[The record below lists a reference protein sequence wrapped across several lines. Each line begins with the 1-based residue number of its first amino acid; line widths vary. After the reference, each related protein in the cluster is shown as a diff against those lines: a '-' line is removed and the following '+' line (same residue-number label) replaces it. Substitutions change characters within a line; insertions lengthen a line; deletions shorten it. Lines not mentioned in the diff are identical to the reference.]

1 MNRIK
6 LGKLIR
12 KVEGNKNKQL
22 KDLPLLGINID
33 KEFMP
38 SVANT
43 IGTDM
48 SNYQIVK
55 REQFACNPMHLGRD
69 ERMPTALLLNQDEI
83 LVSPAYFVFEVIDK
97 NIILP
102 EYLMLYPDH
111 WKI

>member
-1 MNRIK
+1 MKKYK
-6 LGKLIR
+6 LGDLIR

-22 KDLPLLGINID
+22 KDLPLLGINIE

-48 SNYQIVK
+48 SNYQIVQK
-55 REQFACNPMHLGRD
+55 EQFACNPMHLGRD
-69 ERMPTALLLNQDEI
+69 ERMPTALLLDRDEI
-83 LVSPAYFVFEVIDK
+83 LVSPAYFVFEIIDK

-102 EYLMLYPDH
+102 DKTANVQLYF
-111 WKI
+111 

>member
-43 IGTDM
+43 IGTDIWYFNQYTFL
-48 SNYQIVK
+48 SLKDYYYNLSPQHHK
-55 REQFACNPMHLGRD
+55 
-69 ERMPTALLLNQDEI
+69 LLAIYSDSFQLC
-83 LVSPAYFVFEVIDK
+83 AF
-97 NIILP
+97 
-102 EYLMLYPDH
+102 
-111 WKI
+111 